1 MKKQQKNLSVT
12 SEIGPYNKLIEE
24 ATSVIEKYTNG
35 KHAVVAFS
43 GGMDSTLALLITK
56 EVIPDVVAVH
66 VDWGMF
72 TYPTIRKKIKTVV
85 HNYQIPLHV
94 IYGEEN
100 IKKLAYRGISCN
112 TCTKRIKLA
121 LIQKYYPNSIIIT
134 GANQSDSWGYKGG
147 PYFNQPFLAPIK
159 NFSKDQETIILKYK
173 YNIEEFHIGVHPT
186 REGCMLRHL
195 WVPDIEGSRSILTA
209 KINLAL
215 MQYLEENHI
224 PHYLA
229 NVKVIGNSK
238 TIKCII
244 NVKPPLS
251 SDQKNNITKILSQYV
266 SDILWGENITKLT
279 IVINPSLDNTKG
291 KESIKNIVITDLVN
305 QDVNIHFIRSKSDFI
320 RLFQVVDAK

>member
-1 MKKQQKNLSVT
+1 MKKQQKNSSVI
-12 SEIGPYNKLIEE
+12 SKIGPYNRLIEE
-24 ATSVIEKYTNG
+24 ATAVIKKYTDG

-56 EVIPDVVAVH
+56 EVIPDIVAVH

-72 TYPTIRKKIKTVV
+72 TYPTIRKKIKTIL
-85 HNYQIPLHV
+85 HTYHIPLHV
-94 IYGEEN
+94 IYGEDE
-100 IKKLAYRGISCN
+100 IRKLAHRGISCN

-121 LIQKYYPNSIIIT
+121 LIQKYYPTSIIIT
-134 GANQSDSWGYKGG
+134 GANQNDSWGYKGG
-147 PYFNQPFLAPIK
+147 PYFNPPFLAPIK
-159 NFSKDQETIILKYK
+159 NLSKDQEKLILKHK

-195 WVPDIEGSRSILTA
+195 WMPDVDGNRSILTA
-209 KINLAL
+209 KANLAL

-238 TIKCII
+238 TIKFII
-244 NVKPPLS
+244 NVKPTLS
-251 SDQKNNITKILSQYV
+251 SDHKNNINQILSQYV
-266 SDILWGENITKLT
+266 PDILWGDQITNLT
-279 IVINPSLDNTKG
+279 VVINPSLDNTTG
-291 KESIKNIVITDLVN
+291 KESIKNIITTDLVN
-305 QDVNIHFIRSKSDFI
+305 QDVSIHFIRSKSDFI